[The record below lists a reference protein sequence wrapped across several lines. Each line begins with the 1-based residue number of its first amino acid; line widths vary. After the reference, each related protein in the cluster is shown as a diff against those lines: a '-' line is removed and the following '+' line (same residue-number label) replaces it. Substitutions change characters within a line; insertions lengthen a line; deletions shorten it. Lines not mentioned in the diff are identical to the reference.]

1 MKEKII
7 YIFVFLTI
15 FLITTG
21 SVIYLNNNYTDIF
34 KLNFKPIVKH
44 EDSSNHDKNLNTNNV
59 SMDELKNVIQTE
71 FKNYLVDS
79 LKKVYSA
86 PQKNTVVAEVKK
98 DSSLADSVKNLR
110 KIINKIDRKL
120 AEQEAK
126 NTQVKINEDNEKT
139 KSDSAYI
146 NWTHQT
152 AKLYEAMDPKQAA
165 KIIQSYSDNI
175 ARDIIYSMRQK
186 KAAEVLSEL
195 NPQTANRI
203 TQAKS
208 NAF

>member
-7 YIFVFLTI
+7 YIFVFLTV
-15 FLITTG
+15 FLVVTG
-21 SVIYLNNNYTDIF
+21 GIIYLNNNYTDIF
-34 KLNFKPIVKH
+34 KLNFIPIVKH
-44 EDSSNHDKNLNTNNV
+44 AGTNPIENLNNKNNV
-59 SMDELKNVIQTE
+59 SIDELKNVIQTE

-79 LKKVYSA
+79 LKKSFPSQDKKAVV
-86 PQKNTVVAEVKK
+86 TVERK
-98 DSSLADSVKNLR
+98 DSTLIDSLRNLR
-110 KIINKIDRKL
+110 QIINKIDQKL
-120 AEQEAK
+120 AKQEEQ
-126 NTQVKINEDNEKT
+126 NNLVKTNQEKEKT
-139 KSDSAYI
+139 QKDSTYI

-165 KIIQSYSDNI
+165 KIIQSYSDNV

>member
-1 MKEKII
+1 VKEKII

-21 SVIYLNNNYTDIF
+21 SIIYLNKSYTDIF
-34 KLNFKPIVKH
+34 KLNFKPIVNH
-44 EDSSNHDKNLNTNNV
+44 ENGSNHDKNLNNNV

-110 KIINKIDRKL
+110 QIINKIDRKL

-126 NTQVKINEDNEKT
+126 NTQVKTNEDMEKT

-165 KIIQSYSDNI
+165 KIIQSYSDNV